1 MQSPMMP
8 PTAAGNAQIGS
19 NEYQHEFRK
28 LGATLLTDEVD
39 HTVKLVSDVLQ
50 KTPYRRPISK

>member
-8 PTAAGNAQIGS
+8 PTAAGNAQIGY

-28 LGATLLTDEVD
+28 VTLLTDEVD

-50 KTPYRRPISK
+50 KK